1 MADRIKGITIEIGG
15 NVTGLNKALAS
26 VNKEIG
32 STQKQLKDVERLL
45 KLDPGNTTLLAQKQ
59 RLLTDEVEQTSEKLA
74 ALKDAEKQVQQQFAE
89 GKVSQQQYDALQR
102 EIAATEISL
111 QSTQK
116 AAYELQE
123 QMMQAGSAR
132 ALAELEDAAADLDDA
147 IRKVNEKP
155 IEDVA
160 DAADNAE
167 KELEDAA
174 DAADET
180 KDSLSGFGD
189 IFTASALV
197 EGISQVVDAV
207 GSLNDEVTEYNRI
220 MASLEVSSE
229 NAGYTAE
236 ETAASYNKLYS
247 VLGDEQTAATTLSNL
262 QALNL
267 AQGDLNTLI
276 DSAVGA
282 WATYGDSIPI
292 DGLAEAVN
300 ETIRTGTVTGN
311 FADVL
316 NWGSKEGETF
326 GVMLKE
332 NTEANKEW
340 NDAVLAA
347 ESAEDYFNLAL
358 QNASSEAERQ
368 NLVLQALA
376 DQGLTTAGQ
385 AWQENN
391 QSIIEANQ
399 AQAEFM
405 ATASELSTQIAP
417 VLTAVQEGINA
428 LFAAILEGTQNV
440 DFTAIAGAISAAF
453 TFLLENGEVITA
465 ILLSI
470 GSGLAALKLASF
482 VQQIVSVQQGV
493 TTLAA
498 AFPLLNTAILSL
510 TNPIFLVTTAVV
522 AFVALIATKGEEI
535 KAILQQVDDFLQGV
549 FATDWTNIFGPVLG
563 NALNAFF
570 ANVQNIWN
578 SIRQVFTGVIDFIRG
593 VFTGNWQQAWQ
604 GVQDIFGGIFNGL
617 VSLAKAPINA
627 IIGLL
632 NGAIGAINTMI
643 NGLNSIHVDIPDW
656 IPGIGGNTIGFN
668 IPNIGSIPYLA
679 KGGTVLSGSAIV
691 GEAGPELLTVS
702 PYGTRV
708 LPLTSGEKAA
718 AGKAVKVDNINFYGY
733 SAGEGQQITRAVN
746 RALGRLL

>member
-147 IRKVNEKP
+147 IRKVDEKP

-174 DAADET
+174 NAADET
-180 KDSLSGFGD
+180 QDSLSSFGD

-385 AWQENN
+385 AWQDNN

-578 SIRQVFTGVIDFIRG
+578 SIRQVFTGIIDFIRG
-593 VFTGNWQQAWQ
+593 VFTGDWERVWT
-604 GVQDIFGGIFNGL
+604 GVTEILKGL
-617 VSLAKAPINA
+617 ASGWVAIVKAPING

-718 AGKAVKVDNINFYGY
+718 TGKAVKVENINFYGY

>member
-147 IRKVNEKP
+147 IRKVDEKP

-197 EGISQVVDAV
+197 EVISQVVDAV

-385 AWQENN
+385 AWQDNN

-578 SIRQVFTGVIDFIRG
+578 SIRQVFTGFIDFIRG

-718 AGKAVKVDNINFYGY
+718 AGKAVKVENINFYGY

>member
-147 IRKVNEKP
+147 IRKVDEKP

-174 DAADET
+174 NAADET
-180 KDSLSGFGD
+180 QDSLSSFGD

-385 AWQENN
+385 AWQDNN

-428 LFAAILEGTQNV
+428 LFAAILEGNQNV

-578 SIRQVFTGVIDFIRG
+578 AIRQVFTGIIDFIRG
-593 VFTGNWQQAWQ
+593 VFTGDWERVWT
-604 GVQDIFGGIFNGL
+604 GVTEILKGL
-617 VSLAKAPINA
+617 ASGWVAIVKAPING

-718 AGKAVKVDNINFYGY
+718 TGKVVKVENINLYGY

>member
-59 RLLTDEVEQTSEKLA
+59 RLLTDEVEQTSEKLV

-147 IRKVNEKP
+147 IRKVDEKP

-385 AWQENN
+385 VWQDNN

-708 LPLTSGEKAA
+708 LPLTSGENAA
-718 AGKAVKVDNINFYGY
+718 TGKAVKVENINFYGY